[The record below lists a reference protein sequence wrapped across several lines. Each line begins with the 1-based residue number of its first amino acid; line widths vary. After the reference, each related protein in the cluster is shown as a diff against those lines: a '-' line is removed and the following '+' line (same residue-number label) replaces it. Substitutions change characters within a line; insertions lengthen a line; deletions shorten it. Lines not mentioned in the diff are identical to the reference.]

1 MGRTRRLRN
10 NSATRSQ
17 SPLPSLGARRPPL
30 VESQAGWVAEPV
42 SPTTHFNQDSNYGRR
57 RFAGVGLRK
66 EIYDLRGYDAPGGNP
81 AWAPYFAGPKTSA
94 AARIIQH
101 AVRRHQQ
108 RRRNR
113 RSAVQQ
119 AREATLTGRG
129 RTWNARPAKK
139 DVRYPAR
146 QPVTRAQ
153 SAHRLANDRRKMDG
167 IVKIRRAD
175 TREQVNRWVLGQI
188 IQDAAHDVAVF
199 GGPEWQSQHDHWQ
212 GELDK
217 EIASAARDR
226 QEGAILIAAS
236 ARKADQNRAR
246 KRPAARQP
254 VTRAQAARRLASDRR
269 KVAGIEKI
277 KHADRKED
285 ANRLVTGDL
294 IAMQRGNIPAQAYWR
309 AELEKQIAESARDR
323 QEGAI
328 LLAASARRADQ
339 RRAGRKRRVVRR

>member
-1 MGRTRRLRN
+1 MVRTRRVSAARSRRSSLSNSAGRALVRPDRSASSSAGSITSRKRGRTASPRPKPARRAGSAARMGRTRRLRN

-17 SPLPSLGARRPPL
+17 SPLPSSGARRPPL

-81 AWAPYFAGPKTSA
+81 AWAPYLAGPKTSA

-199 GGPEWQSQHDHWQ
+199 GGPEWQSHHDHWQ

-226 QEGAILIAAS
+226 QEGAVLI
-236 ARKADQNRAR
+236 
-246 KRPAARQP
+246 
-254 VTRAQAARRLASDRR
+254 
-269 KVAGIEKI
+269 
-277 KHADRKED
+277 
-285 ANRLVTGDL
+285 
-294 IAMQRGNIPAQAYWR
+294 
-309 AELEKQIAESARDR
+309 
-323 QEGAI
+323 
-328 LLAASARRADQ
+328 AASARRADQ
-339 RRAGRKRRVVRR
+339 RRAGRIRRVVRR